1 MGMPI
6 LIIGESGSGK
16 STSLR
21 NFKPGEVG
29 IINVADK
36 PLPFRSEIK
45 PYNLR
50 KSAKAKNENRYALV
64 KNLLKKSTV
73 KSMVIDDSQ
82 YLMAFDSF
90 DKANQVGY
98 GKFTNMAVDFIDL
111 VTFCIDELPD
121 DKLVYFLNHCETTE
135 QGRLKAKTLGK
146 MIDNQ
151 ITLEG
156 LFSIVI
162 YCVNEKD
169 KHSFITQSDGTT
181 TAKTPMGMFES
192 LTIDNDLKFVDE
204 QIRKYYN
211 LGGTNQ

>member
-21 NFKPGEVG
+21 NFKPNEVG

-50 KSAKAKNENRYALV
+50 KNAKSKKENRYALV
-64 KNLLKKSTV
+64 KGLLKKSTV

-135 QGRLKAKTLGK
+135 QGKLKAKTLGK

-162 YCVNEKD
+162 YCVNTKD

-181 TAKTPMGMFES
+181 TAKTPMQMFENIM
-192 LTIDNDLKFVDE
+192 IDNDLKFVDK
-204 QIRKYYN
+204 QIRNYYN
-211 LGGTNQ
+211 LGGTN